1 MLHLL
6 TRPQR
11 LVIADFYQTESGREP
26 VREWLKTLSPTE
38 RQAIG
43 KDVRKVEYG
52 WPLGMPTCAPIGDGL
67 WEIRTHLTNRIAR
80 IFLCFV
86 REKMILLHGFIKK
99 SRVAPLSDITL
110 ARDRKTDLENR
121 LRRPTITTQRPQP

>member
-11 LVIADFYQTESGREP
+11 LVIADFYQTKLGREP
-26 VREWLKTLSPTE
+26 VRDWLKTLTPTE
-38 RQAIG
+38 RRAIG

-67 WEIRTHLTNRIAR
+67 WEIRTHLENRIAR
-80 IFLCFV
+80 IFFCFV

-99 SRVAPLSDITL
+99 SRVAPTTDLTL
-110 ARDRKTDLENR
+110 ARDRKTDLERR
-121 LRRPTITTQRPQP
+121 LNAPLSRQRT

>member
-11 LVIADFYQTESGREP
+11 LVTAEFYQTELGREP
-26 VREWLKTLSPTE
+26 VREWLKTLTTAE

-67 WEIRTHLTNRIAR
+67 WEIRSHLGNRIAR
-80 IFLCFV
+80 IFFCFV

-99 SRVAPLSDITL
+99 SRVAPATDLTL
-110 ARDRKTDLENR
+110 ARDRKADLERR
-121 LRRPTITTQRPQP
+121 LRTSHLRQQT